1 MAYQAGKEERKWL
14 SYTSISRTFSF
25 WLMSTLNMAP
35 DFREAC
41 EGWHFHTQ
49 QHLVTTH
56 DVPSTWLLT
65 SLSVCVRMLNALWQ
79 IWRGAY
85 SVTKQSKP
93 FLRKCP
99 TIMRYILYVPLLP
112 LICSERFSLSLSLSL
127 SLTYTIT
134 KLGISIYSMSFTFSL
149 SAVYAKAEFCSHTLN
164 AILLS
169 SQTNLSLQNG
179 NLS

>member
-85 SVTKQSKP
+85 SVTKQSKQ

-99 TIMRYILYVPLLP
+99 TIMRYTYTCPYFHWSVQKG
-112 LICSERFSLSLSLSL
+112 SLSLSLSL
-127 SLTYTIT
+127 ALSR
-134 KLGISIYSMSFTFSL
+134 SL
-149 SAVYAKAEFCSHTLN
+149 SPCSHTQSPSWESAYTVCHLHFLWVQSMPKLN
-164 AILLS
+164 SVVIL
-169 SQTNLSLQNG
+169 
-179 NLS
+179 

>member
-1 MAYQAGKEERKWL
+1 
-14 SYTSISRTFSF
+14 
-25 WLMSTLNMAP
+25 MSTLNLAP

-56 DVPSTWLLT
+56 DVPSSWLLT
-65 SLSVCVRMLNALWQ
+65 SLSVCARMLNALWQ
-79 IWRGAY
+79 IWRGTY
-85 SVTKQSKP
+85 SVTKRSKP

-112 LICSERFSLSLSLSL
+112 LICSQRFSLSL
-127 SLTYTIT
+127 SLTYTNT
-134 KLGISIYSMSFTFSL
+134 KLGVSINSMSFTFSL

-169 SQTNLSLQNG
+169 SWMRPKQICPCKMETWANYNSENG
-179 NLS
+179 EKETVNARAIICYIPL